1 MTGPDRTSRARRVK
15 SENKDRYGRLLR
27 YVRNPSGRDLGTVLI
42 RRGLAVA
49 RYDARDGYG
58 WHPLQ
63 ARYHRLDRRQRNVC
77 GFNPTRPQ

>member
-58 WHPLQ
+58 
-63 ARYHRLDRRQRNVC
+63 
-77 GFNPTRPQ
+77 